1 MEIIHLEIAAHS
13 ALHFHVGQ
21 LGQAPERE
29 SGKMQLRRC
38 VPRQGLIG
46 TPQPSR
52 KLAFGADDPVEES
65 RAVRIDGENHFGL
78 TAIVASV
85 DCPVERRHP
94 LHRRRNKPLVSTAK
108 WTVGA

>member
-1 MEIIHLEIAAHS
+1 MH
-13 ALHFHVGQ
+13 
-21 LGQAPERE
+21 
-29 SGKMQLRRC
+29 LRRC
-38 VPRQGLIG
+38 VPRQRLIG

-52 KLAFGADDPVEES
+52 KYAFSADDPVEET
-65 RAVRIDGENHFGL
+65 RAVRIDAENHPGL

-94 LHRRRNKPLVSTAK
+94 LHQDDNKPLVSTAK